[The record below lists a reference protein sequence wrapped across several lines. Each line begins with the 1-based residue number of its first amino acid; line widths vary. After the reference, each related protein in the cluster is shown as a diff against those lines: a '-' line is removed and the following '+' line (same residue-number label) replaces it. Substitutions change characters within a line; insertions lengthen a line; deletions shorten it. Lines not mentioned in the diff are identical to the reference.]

1 VADDITSYK
10 LAHVIAITVKN
21 IYKLEC
27 GRWVQRSRLI
37 I

>member
-1 VADDITSYK
+1 
-10 LAHVIAITVKN
+10 VKN